1 MSAAL
6 AEVLRIKSSL
16 AAMMATGLSNVSGPE
31 MDQLKERLSAL
42 QLGSAARLL
51 DSADSAGAPGRFEA
65 MVKLNHLL
73 DQVELRLTTFPQI
86 DHEGYEEAAGYP
98 NIRVP
103 IGAPLNEAPSYASLI
118 SIREPLRKSTY
129 IYRYLKTMS
138 DADICESYLQFFGH
152 VHSVVPL
159 VEIAKERGHL
169 VEPLLSNVFR
179 LRNRQAK
186 INGLRFLKRLG
197 DSAFATFLGSY
208 DSLINNLP
216 GRDANEVLYSR
227 VLRIHYEDTLLYLR
241 DRQAYEKMTLASQ
254 SRLEEIGLIFHRAVS
269 EGDSYCH
276 HLLGQFSPM
285 RPEIDQY
292 IALAT
297 ARLPGSNRKLCP
309 QLFLNLAIL
318 ADEKFLLKVWKGKD
332 LPEMKVLAEAYGWYA
347 DLANIDEVARF
358 YIDTPSSPR
367 GQLALGL
374 MQELAVPKL
383 KEMLSD
389 KTLFKRDSLHEVGC
403 EVMPAEMKAVYTR
416 IIQSSATTYELE
428 KAVKYS
434 PRLNDRDLNEI
445 LKNKASE
452 WLKSPN
458 KKIAE
463 FGKEKAGLLSGIK
476 RFFSS

>member
-42 QLGSAARLL
+42 QLGSAAKLL
-51 DSADSAGAPGRFEA
+51 DSADGAGASARFEA

-73 DQVELRLTTFPQI
+73 VQVELRLTTFPKI
-86 DHEGYEEAAGYP
+86 DHEGYEEAVGYP

-103 IGAPLNEAPSYASLI
+103 IGATQNEAPSYASLI
-118 SIREPLRKSTY
+118 SIKEPLSKFTY
-129 IYRYLKTMS
+129 IYRYLKTVS
-138 DADICESYLQFFGH
+138 DDDICESYLQLFGH

-159 VEIAKERGHL
+159 VEIAKERPQVVG
-169 VEPLLSNVFR
+169 PLLSKVFR
-179 LRNRQAK
+179 LRNRQAR

-197 DSAFATFLGSY
+197 DSAFARFLGSY
-208 DSLINNLP
+208 DGQINLP

-241 DRQAYEKMTLASQ
+241 DRQAYEKMRLASQ

-276 HLLGQFSPM
+276 HLLGNFSPL

-297 ARLPGSNRKLCP
+297 ARLPGSSRKLCP